1 MSSEIFLEDM
11 SESVILHNYEVVVSI
26 IAGLLAFGVGI
37 YTAIMLRNQIKEQS
51 KFSQRIADLEYIKL
65 MEPKLLGIVYRN
77 SHTYQDDVVM
87 DINAMPTAD
96 WYKFHFM
103 AGRII
108 EYTVQGQGPFPGRIN
123 HMKFFTFNNYPI
135 ATENKEA
142 YITTFEEIIAHI
154 GTPDLK
160 TAFETSKWA
169 DFYKLCKGEK

>member
-1 MSSEIFLEDM
+1 MSSEINLKDM

-37 YTAIMLRNQIKEQS
+37 YTAVMLRNQIKEQS

-65 MEPKLLGIVYRN
+65 MEPKLLGIVYDWDNLSSHSNISLYGKPMEAIN
-77 SHTYQDDVVM
+77 SAV
-87 DINAMPTAD
+87 TAD

-103 AGRII
+103 AGKIHI
-108 EYTVQGQGPFPGRIN
+108 GGDSGYKLFDT
-123 HMKFFTFNNYPI
+123 Y
-135 ATENKEA
+135 ENFKITSTNKAA
-142 YITTFEEIIAHI
+142 YRKTFEEVIAHI

-169 DFYKLCKGEK
+169 EFYKLCKK